1 MSDDIKNR
9 LPDEDLC
16 AGLRMCADLVQ
27 GFPKADAKQ
36 MTNPNW
42 LRQAADEIERLR
54 AERFRWERIA
64 HYLYRL
70 VDKYGEICSCDDY
83 EQDWC
88 GIHAYDD
95 EIKGLKERGKA

>member
-1 MSDDIKNR
+1 MTDDIVKYLRLSRTRFNR
-9 LPDEDLC
+9 NAE
-16 AGLRMCADLVQ
+16 
-27 GFPKADAKQ
+27 
-36 MTNPNW
+36 
-42 LRQAADEIERLR
+42 AADEIERLR
-54 AERFRWERIA
+54 AEGIRWERIA

>member
-1 MSDDIKNR
+1 MTDDIVTRLREVACDNR
-9 LPDEDLC
+9 GCGNDPHCRLC
-16 AGLRMCADLVQ
+16 
-27 GFPKADAKQ
+27 DAV
-36 MTNPNW
+36 
-42 LRQAADEIERLR
+42 DEIERLR
-54 AERFRWERIA
+54 AERIRWERIA

-95 EIKGLKERGKA
+95 EIKGLKERGKP

>member
-1 MSDDIKNR
+1 MADDIVKYLRLSRTRFNR
-9 LPDEDLC
+9 NAE
-16 AGLRMCADLVQ
+16 
-27 GFPKADAKQ
+27 
-36 MTNPNW
+36 
-42 LRQAADEIERLR
+42 AADDIERLR
-54 AERFRWERIA
+54 AERIRWERIA

-83 EQDWC
+83 DRDWC

>member
-1 MSDDIKNR
+1 MADDIVIR
-9 LPDEDLC
+9 LRDEYDYLFSEWQIV
-16 AGLRMCADLVQ
+16 ATVL
-27 GFPKADAKQ
+27 
-36 MTNPNW
+36 PN
-42 LRQAADEIERLR
+42 AADEIERLR
-54 AERFRWERIA
+54 AERIRWERIA

-95 EIKGLKERGKA
+95 EIKGLKERGTA

>member
-1 MSDDIKNR
+1 MSDDIVTQ
-9 LPDEDLC
+9 
-16 AGLRMCADLVQ
+16 LRYIYSQKDV
-27 GFPKADAKQ
+27 GVSI
-36 MTNPNW
+36 NPEMFS
-42 LRQAADEIERLR
+42 QTADEIERLR
-54 AERFRWERIA
+54 AERIRWERIA

>member
-1 MSDDIKNR
+1 MTDDIVTR
-9 LPDEDLC
+9 LRAIPDLAIDKDDPRIVTLFE
-16 AGLRMCADLVQ
+16 
-27 GFPKADAKQ
+27 
-36 MTNPNW
+36 
-42 LRQAADEIERLR
+42 AADEIERLR
-54 AERFRWERIA
+54 NERIRWERIA

>member
-1 MSDDIKNR
+1 MTDDIVTR
-9 LPDEDLC
+9 LREHQNPWYPLDE
-16 AGLRMCADLVQ
+16 
-27 GFPKADAKQ
+27 
-36 MTNPNW
+36 
-42 LRQAADEIERLR
+42 AADEIERLR
-54 AERFRWERIA
+54 AERIRWEKIA

>member
-1 MSDDIKNR
+1 MTDDIVTR
-9 LPDEDLC
+9 LREKYSGQLPICLE
-16 AGLRMCADLVQ
+16 
-27 GFPKADAKQ
+27 
-36 MTNPNW
+36 
-42 LRQAADEIERLR
+42 AADEIERLR
-54 AERFRWERIA
+54 AERIRWEKIA

-95 EIKGLKERGKA
+95 EIKRLKERGKA